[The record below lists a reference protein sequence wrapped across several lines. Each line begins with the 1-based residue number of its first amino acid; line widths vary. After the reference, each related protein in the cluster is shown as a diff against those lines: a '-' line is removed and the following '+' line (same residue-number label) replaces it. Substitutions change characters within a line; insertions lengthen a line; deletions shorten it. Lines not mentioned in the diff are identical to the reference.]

1 MEFKRARSDEQ
12 KDIRIRQIVTGA
24 MSLYEKSPYDQIT
37 MAAIAET
44 LSFTRANLYKY
55 FSTKE
60 EIFLY
65 AMIEEMQSWIEDVNG
80 TFENIGYLEKKEFS
94 KLWVKCLC
102 RHEKFMLLYSISATI
117 IEKNVSTDKL
127 LEYNNISKNN
137 EQIIE
142 GIIKKHVGELSNK
155 QLKLF
160 VDYQYAYMVGMYPR
174 TNQKGLSKDIIE
186 EDENNFSV
194 EQFET
199 AFVKFLR
206 VILKGM

>member
-12 KDIRIRQIVTGA
+12 KDIRIKQIVTGA

-65 AMIEEMQSWIEDVNG
+65 ALTEEMQLWIEDLNV

-102 RHEKFMLLYSISATI
+102 RHENFMLLYSISATI
-117 IEKNVSTDKL
+117 IEKNVSADKL
-127 LEYNNISKNN
+127 LEYKNICKTNG
-137 EQIIE
+137 QTLE
-142 GIIKKHVGELSNK
+142 GIVKKHMEEISNK

-160 VDYQYAYMVGMYPR
+160 VDYQFAYMVGVYPR
-174 TNQKGLSKDIIE
+174 TNQKELSKDIIE
-186 EDENNFSV
+186 EDENNFSMD
-194 EQFET
+194 QFET